1 MLPKNMFL
9 YLIFV
14 LKILLIL
21 QSQTHR
27 TSPGGATL
35 TMYRPH
41 HHMQITHNLNTTANN
56 CHH

>member
-1 MLPKNMFL
+1 MLPKNTFL

-27 TSPGGATL
+27 TRPGGATRA
-35 TMYRPH
+35 MYRPH
-41 HHMQITHNLNTTANN
+41 HHMQITQN
-56 CHH
+56 